1 MNRKRVFETVGYK
14 KAVANPD
21 KIHPI
26 GGLLD
31 DVATRFLNGEL
42 DKPAA
47 MKQVGK
53 IFDLYAQQGGTGPGD
68 GGQAGFADEPD
79 AAALESTRRE
89 LSGREPIRV
98 GINPER
104 ARMALYGKTGEVRRA
119 KAFDAVAARVELCRR

>member
-1 MNRKRVFETVGYK
+1 MKRNTISADAGDV
-14 KAVANPD
+14 
-21 KIHPI
+21 HPI
-26 GGLLD
+26 YALLD
-31 DVATRFLNGEL
+31 DLAITPFLDGKL
-42 DKPAA
+42 DRAGA
-47 MKQVGK
+47 LKQFGK
-53 IFDLYAQQGGTGPGD
+53 ILDLYAQQGGGPGD

-79 AAALESTRRE
+79 AAAMESTRRE